1 MITHEMPSI
10 LQVSWVDQMM
20 PMSPMSSQDNTL
32 LWVIIGLL
40 TLIIAYL
47 WYIGRDRVLTEPI
60 PGESVHYA
68 AGMDKIEVA
77 MKLLSPNERIVVE
90 ALVNNGGEMFQKD
103 IHYDLN
109 LSRVQAHRIVQGLT
123 QREIVTVE
131 DHYNTKKIS
140 LADWLMR

>member
-47 WYIGRDRVLTEPI
+47 WYIGRERVLT
-60 PGESVHYA
+60 A
-68 AGMDKIEVA
+68 RA

-90 ALVNNGGEMFQKD
+90 ALVNNGGEMVQKD
-103 IHYDLN
+103 IHYDLG

-123 QREIVTVE
+123 QREIVSVE
-131 DHYNTKKIS
+131 DHYNTKKVR

>member
-1 MITHEMPSI
+1 
-10 LQVSWVDQMM
+10 MM
-20 PMSPMSSQDNTL
+20 LMNPMGSQDSTL
-32 LWVIIGLL
+32 LWVVIGLL

-47 WYIGRDRVLTEPI
+47 WYNGRERVLTEAV
-60 PGESVHYA
+60 PGEHVPYVA
-68 AGMDKIEVA
+68 ETDKIEVA
-77 MKLLSPNERIVVE
+77 MRLLSPNERIVVE
-90 ALVNNGGEMFQKD
+90 TLVNNGGEMFQKD
-103 IHYDLN
+103 IHYDLG

>member
-47 WYIGRDRVLTEPI
+47 WYIGRERVLT
-60 PGESVHYA
+60 A
-68 AGMDKIEVA
+68 RA

-103 IHYDLN
+103 IHYDLS

-140 LADWLMR
+140 LADWLMS